1 MRACSYDALAADAV
15 QPAPRRAAARDDDR
29 RRDLGERDEHERA
42 LVHPRMRDRERG
54 TSKTPPPEEKQIE
67 IERARSVAL
76 AAALASVMALDRAEA
91 REKRAW

>member
-1 MRACSYDALAADAV
+1 MRACSYDALAADAA
-15 QPAPRRAAARDDDR
+15 QPAPHRTSPRDGDAGG
-29 RRDLGERDEHERA
+29 DLRERDEYERA

>member
-1 MRACSYDALAADAV
+1 LQSVQQLEDAPT
-15 QPAPRRAAARDDDR
+15 QDR
-29 RRDLGERDEHERA
+29 VNGVRRDLGERLQNEAA

>member
-1 MRACSYDALAADAV
+1 MRWPRTRCS
-15 QPAPRRAAARDDDR
+15 QRRAA
-29 RRDLGERDEHERA
+29 
-42 LVHPRMRDRERG
+42 PRPGMMTAGAISVSG